1 MTEQNDTQEAGAPEV
16 AMVVGLGA
24 SAGGIQALSTF
35 FTNVGAPSEPI
46 VYVVILHLSPDCDSR
61 LAQVL
66 QTVTPMPVRQVTSP
80 VTLQSGHVYVV
91 SPNHTLSLA
100 GRTLT
105 PVSTMQPEE
114 RRAPVDM
121 FFRTLAAVFGPRAA
135 AVVLS
140 GTGANGSNG
149 LKQVKEQGGLTIAQ
163 DPTDAEFGDMPHNSI
178 ATGMVDVVLPAADI
192 PKNIVEYAGRLRRS
206 PVLRAPESAPRP
218 PAAGDGGIETDALAA
233 EDWRDILRLIRLR
246 TGHDFANY
254 KPATLRR
261 RVERRM
267 YIRGLAT
274 LSAYAGLLRDHPD
287 EPTALMKDLLISVTN
302 FFHDREAWAALE
314 QRVIPHLFTRKGAAD
329 QIRVWS
335 AGCATGEEAYSLA
348 MLLAE
353 RADGALDSPALQVF
367 ATDVDSDAIARA
379 RDGLYT
385 EADVADLAPERL
397 QRFFHHEPG
406 GFRVRREVREMVLFA
421 HHNLIRDP
429 PFPHLDLI
437 ACRNVLIY
445 LTRPTQER
453 VLEAFH
459 FALDARGYLFLGQA
473 ETADVDGDR
482 FAALDRAQHLFES
495 RTVIARPT
503 RARADRGVP
512 NLPAVPAVPAVPR
525 VPEPRLSSERLA
537 PGDLHLRLLEQ
548 FAPPSL
554 VVTEENVLLHVS
566 AHATRYL
573 QMTAG
578 EPSRDVL
585 ALARPEL
592 RGDLRTALQL
602 ALQQRS
608 TIEVGGVRVAAG
620 GRQGLVRITVRPV
633 LRADDPPRGYQLVLF
648 ADEEGPVPGPVANGR
663 RNTSPDAGTRGLEE
677 ELVRLKGQLGATIE
691 QYETHAEEARAESE
705 ELQAM
710 NEELRSA
717 AEELETSKE
726 ELQSVNEE
734 LTTVNQAWRIKVEEL
749 GLRNNDFQNLINSTD
764 IAAIFLDRQLRVKMS
779 TPAATRIF
787 NLLPI
792 DIGRRL
798 SDITSALIDD
808 RLHDDALQVLD
819 RPQTIERDV
828 ETTDG
833 RHLLMRVLPYRT
845 TDNRIDGVS
854 ITFHDITAWRV
865 AESRGRASEERLR
878 LLIDSAIDYAVFTLT
893 EEGRVDSWN
902 RGAERM
908 FGYRAEEIIG
918 GDAAVL
924 FMPEDRLSGVPGM
937 EIDTARRDGRAMDER
952 WHLRRDGTRFYCS
965 GVMTRLGDGLGFAK
979 IARDLTHQR
988 QAEIDLQQA
997 RADLEN
1003 RVVQRTADMQAEVVR
1018 RARAQENVMDLL
1030 RKLVTAQEDERA
1042 RIARDLHDQFGQ
1054 QLTALRLALE
1064 HHRDGHGAGYAD
1076 ENLDRAL
1083 TLTRQIDRQI
1093 DFLAWELRPATLD
1106 DLGLTVALPRYVKE
1120 WSAQYGL
1127 EADYQTTGLV
1137 QARLTP
1143 DAETVFYR
1151 VAQEALTNVVKHA
1164 HASRVGVVLEGRAD
1178 AIVLI
1183 VEDDGVGFEPGGGD
1197 GTPTG
1202 IGLVGMFERASLI
1215 GATLQVE
1222 SQPGEGTT
1230 VFLRC
1235 PVSQAARA
1243 AT

>member
-1 MTEQNDTQEAGAPEV
+1 MAEQHDTDETGATEV
-16 AMVVGLGA
+16 AMVLGLGA

-35 FTNVGAPSEPI
+35 FANVRSPSEPI
-46 VYVVILHLSPDCDSR
+46 VYIVILHLSPDHDSR
-61 LAQVL
+61 RAQVL

-80 VTLQSGHVYVV
+80 VTLQPGHVYVV

-100 GRTLT
+100 GRILT
-105 PVSTMQPEE
+105 PLSMKPED
-114 RRAPVDM
+114 RRAPVDV

-140 GTGANGSNG
+140 GTGANGSSG
-149 LKQVKEQGGLTIAQ
+149 LKRVKEHGGLTIAQ
-163 DPTDAEFGDMPHNSI
+163 DPTDAEFGDMPYNSI
-178 ATGMVDVVLPAADI
+178 ATGLVDFVLPAADI
-192 PKNIVEYAGRLRRS
+192 PKKVSEYADRLRRS
-206 PVLRAPESAPRP
+206 PAARAPGSATGP
-218 PAAGDGGIETDALAA
+218 PAAGGPGIDTDVLAA
-233 EDWRDILRLIRLR
+233 QDWRDILTLVRLR

-267 YIRGLAT
+267 NIRGLAT
-274 LSAYAGLLRDHPD
+274 LAEYARLLRDHPD
-287 EPTALMKDLLISVTN
+287 EPKALMKDLLISVTT
-302 FFHDREAWAALE
+302 FFRDRDAWTALE
-314 QRVIPHLFTRKGAAD
+314 QRVIPQLFTRKGAAD

-353 RADGALDSPALQVF
+353 RADGAFDGPAVEVFGTDLDA
-367 ATDVDSDAIARA
+367 DAIARA
-379 RDGLYT
+379 REGLYT
-385 EADVADLAPERL
+385 EADVADIAPQRL
-397 QRFFHHEPG
+397 QRFFHREPG

-429 PFPHLDLI
+429 PFSHLDLI

-445 LTRPTQER
+445 LTRPIQER
-453 VLEAFH
+453 VLETFH

-503 RARADRGVP
+503 LALADRGIP
-512 NLPAVPAVPAVPR
+512 TLPALPAVPR
-525 VPEPRLSSERLA
+525 VPEPRVSSSERLA
-537 PGDLHLRLLEQ
+537 PGELHLRLLEQ

-566 AHATRYL
+566 ATAKRYL
-573 QMTAG
+573 HMAAG

-585 ALARPEL
+585 KLVRPDL
-592 RGDLRTALQL
+592 RGDLRTALHL

-608 TIEVGGVRVAAG
+608 TIEVGGVRVAAA
-620 GRQGLVRITVRPV
+620 GREGLVRIIVRPV
-633 LRADDPPRGYQLVLF
+633 LRADDPPRGYLLVLF
-648 ADEEGPVPGPVANGR
+648 AEEEGPVPGPETPVR
-663 RNTSPDAGTRGLEE
+663 LRTSPEADTRALEE
-677 ELVRLKGQLGATIE
+677 ELVRVRGQLGATIE
-691 QYETHAEEARAESE
+691 QFETHAEEVRAANE

-717 AEELETSKE
+717 AEELETSTE

-734 LTTVNQAWRIKVEEL
+734 LTTVNQELKIKVEEL

-779 TPAATRIF
+779 TPAVSRIF
-787 NLLPI
+787 NLLQS

-808 RLHDDALQVLD
+808 RLYDDALQVLD
-819 RPQTIERDV
+819 RLQTIERDV

-845 TDNRIDGVS
+845 MDDHIDGVS

-893 EEGRVDSWN
+893 EEGLVDSWN
-902 RGAERM
+902 PGAERM

-924 FMPEDRLSGVPGM
+924 FTPEDCRNGVPRM

-1064 HHRDGHGAGYAD
+1064 HHRNGHGPGYAD

-1137 QARLTP
+1137 QARLTA
-1143 DAETVFYR
+1143 DAATVFYR

-1235 PVSQAARA
+1235 PVRQAEKA